1 MYVLAFDLR
10 TRQASQALTR
20 VPLCFSAGSLRV
32 PPAGAG
38 KSERSGGGVR
48 AGPCSIPSRA
58 VTSAAL
64 FQQTQLLDFDRLGYL
79 HDHVTTTHINVWRQE
94 GLIFRICLV

>member
-20 VPLCFSAGSLRV
+20 VGFCLSTDSLRV

-38 KSERSGGGVR
+38 RRERSGGGVR
-48 AGPCSIPSRA
+48 ADPCSIPSRA
-58 VTSAAL
+58 VTSVAL
-64 FQQTQLLDFDRLGYL
+64 FQQVQLLDSGLLELL
-79 HDHVTTTHINVWRQE
+79 HNYVMNTYMKMQRQE
-94 GLIFRICLV
+94 VWIFGM

>member
-1 MYVLAFDLR
+1 MYALAFDLR

-20 VPLCFSAGSLRV
+20 VALCLSTDSLRT

-38 KSERSGGGVR
+38 RSERSGGGGR
-48 AGPCSIPSRA
+48 ADPCSIPSRA

-64 FQQTQLLDFDRLGYL
+64 LQQFQLLDSRLYGLL
-79 HDHVTTTHINVWRQE
+79 HDHVIATYIKVPRQE
-94 GLIFRICLV
+94 V